1 MSGFFNS
8 LKNFASG
15 AAYAASSAS
24 KYEELEGEQC
34 HLQRCTTIILA
45 NMEYHDVP
53 LSFIVSPCCM
63 RISILTFAFWLL
75 LRFSFF
81 LFLRKLS
88 SLFVSAP
95 LFFCCFTSNST
106 GRRDSN
112 SKRKWSNP
120 SIQMDDFFL
129 DESTMMISDRINRVV
144 LDTRIFVAQ
153 RGYCYVCTRL
163 IRCNF
168 FDYLRWKYVKLYPR
182 PTRLFPSS

>member
-1 MSGFFNS
+1 MPFTTMHHHHPRQYGISRRSIIVYRFSMLHANFNFN
-8 LKNFASG
+8 L
-15 AAYAASSAS
+15 
-24 KYEELEGEQC
+24 L
-34 HLQRCTTIILA
+34 
-45 NMEYHDVP
+45 
-53 LSFIVSPCCM
+53 
-63 RISILTFAFWLL
+63 AFWLL

-168 FDYLRWKYVKLYPR
+168 FDYLRWRYVKLYPR